1 MYQHAELAHWL
12 QNRDTMK
19 ILPAQVD
26 IDLTNI
32 CNQDCFYCNS
42 ADFRNAAPV
51 QLNYRKYIKLLDQI
65 AAWRSHSPNSY
76 GTTHTITYPGG
87 GEPTLLKNYERVIE
101 HTVDLGFLTSLTTNG
116 YGLDKLIQNVGR
128 DKIRKMAWIGVDIDS
143 ADQDEYELIRRS
155 TSKRSIFP
163 KVMKNIKDL
172 VNTGA
177 NVDLKVLLNEH
188 NARAHSITRL
198 FQHAHDLGVRMLYFR
213 PVILNGQAF
222 EIYDGTVE
230 LMDLLSERMGVKYQL
245 NTNKTL
251 PRNYNRCHQMFQFP
265 VCCADGN
272 VYVCCD
278 NKGNPEFS
286 IGSWLDDDIRDIWL
300 SDRHWEVYNKI
311 NTNFCQPCRPNP
323 SNIKIQDILDNPKSI
338 ETLYL

>member
-1 MYQHAELAHWL
+1 MYQYAELAHWMRN
-12 QNRDTMK
+12 QNSMK

-42 ADFRNAAPV
+42 KKHREAAPV
-51 QLNYRKYIKLLDQI
+51 QLDYRKYIKLLNQI
-65 AAWRSHSPNSY
+65 ASWRLHSPNSY

-101 HTVDLGFLTSLTTNG
+101 HTIDLGFLTSLTTNG
-116 YGLDKLIQNVGR
+116 YGLDKLIKNV
-128 DKIRKMAWIGVDIDS
+128 DHAKIRKMAWIGVDIDS

-155 TSKRSIFP
+155 ISKRSIFS
-163 KVMKNIKDL
+163 KVMKNISDL

-188 NARAHSITRL
+188 NTKAYSITRL
-198 FQHAHDLGVRMLYFR
+198 FQQAHDLGVRMLYFR

-222 EIYDGTVE
+222 EIYDDTVK
-230 LMDLLSERMGVKYQL
+230 LMDWLSDRMGVKYKL
-245 NTNKTL
+245 NNNKTL
-251 PRNYNRCHQMFQFP
+251 PRNYSKCHQMFQFP

-278 NKGNPEFS
+278 NKGNSEFS
-286 IGSWLDDDIRDIWL
+286 IGNWLEDDIRDIWL
-300 SDRHWEVYNKI
+300 SNRHLEVYNKI
-311 NTNFCQPCRPNP
+311 NTNFCQPCRPNL
-323 SNIKIQDILDNPKSI
+323 SNIRIQDILNNPETI

>member
-1 MYQHAELAHWL
+1 MYHNASLAHWFL
-12 QNRDTMK
+12 NNQDK
-19 ILPAQVD
+19 KFIPAQVD
-26 IDLTNI
+26 MDLTNV

-42 ADFRNAAPV
+42 KEHREAAPV
-51 QLNYRKYIKLLDQI
+51 QLDYRKYIKLLDQI
-65 AAWRSHSPNSY
+65 AKWRSHSPNSY

-116 YGLDKLIQNVGR
+116 YGLDKLIKNVDH

-143 ADQDEYELIRRS
+143 ADQNEYELIRRS
-155 TSKRSIFP
+155 ASKRSIFP
-163 KVMKNIKDL
+163 KVMKNISNL

-177 NVDLKVLLNEH
+177 NVDLKILLNEH
-188 NARAHSITRL
+188 NTRAQSITRL
-198 FQHAHDLGVRMLYFR
+198 FQAAHDLGVRMIYFR

-222 EIYDGTVE
+222 KIYDDTVE
-230 LMDLLSERMGVKYQL
+230 LMDWLGERMGVKYKL

-251 PRNYNRCHQMFQFP
+251 PRNYSKCHQMFQFP

-278 NKGNPEFS
+278 NKGNPDFS
-286 IGSWLDDDIRDIWL
+286 IGSWLQNDIRDIWL

-311 NTNFCQPCRPNP
+311 NTNFCQPCRPNQ
-323 SNIKIQDILDNPKSI
+323 SNIKIQDILNDPSSI
-338 ETLYL
+338 EALYV

>member
-1 MYQHAELAHWL
+1 LYQHAELAHWL
-12 QNRDTMK
+12 RNRDTMK

-42 ADFRNAAPV
+42 
-51 QLNYRKYIKLLDQI
+51 K
-65 AAWRSHSPNSY
+65 
-76 GTTHTITYPGG
+76 
-87 GEPTLLKNYERVIE
+87 E
-101 HTVDLGFLTSLTTNG
+101 H
-116 YGLDKLIQNVGR
+116 R
-128 DKIRKMAWIGVDIDS
+128 EA
-143 ADQDEYELIRRS
+143 
-155 TSKRSIFP
+155 
-163 KVMKNIKDL
+163 
-172 VNTGA
+172 
-177 NVDLKVLLNEH
+177 
-188 NARAHSITRL
+188 
-198 FQHAHDLGVRMLYFR
+198 AHDLGVRMLYFR

-230 LMDLLSERMGVKYQL
+230 LMDLLSDRMGVKYKL

-251 PRNYNRCHQMFQFP
+251 PRNYSKCHQMFQFP

-286 IGSWLDDDIRDIWL
+286 IGNWLEEDIRDIWL

-311 NTNFCQPCRPNP
+311 NTNFCQPCRPNS
-323 SNIKIQDILDNPKSI
+323 SNIKIQDVLNDPDLI